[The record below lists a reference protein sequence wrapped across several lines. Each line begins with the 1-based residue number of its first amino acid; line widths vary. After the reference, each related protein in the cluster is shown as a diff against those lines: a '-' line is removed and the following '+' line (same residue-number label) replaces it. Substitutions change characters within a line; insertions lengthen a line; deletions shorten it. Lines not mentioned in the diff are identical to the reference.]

1 MIRCLIVDD
10 DSLMIHI
17 LESLL
22 LELDFIEIVAKSN
35 SAKEAIN
42 VMHTEKID
50 LIFLDVEMPEIN
62 GIEFLKMFQTMEAK
76 VIIISSHIK
85 YAVDAFDQYV
95 VDYLLKPVE
104 KNRLIKAINRA
115 TVALEQTTSTPAS
128 NETTLFVK
136 LNTGYQSIPLN
147 EVYYIE
153 SLGDYI
159 TIVLKGKKH
168 TVHSTLKKIEQKLP
182 QKYFFR
188 VHNSFIIRLDKIEK
202 YEDGYITIDGKVI
215 PVSRSQ
221 KTTLLNKLNLF

>member
-22 LELDFIEIVAKSN
+22 LELDFIEIVAKVN

-42 VMHTEKID
+42 VMHNENID

-62 GIEFLKMFQTMEAK
+62 GIEFLKMFQRMEAK
-76 VIIISSHIK
+76 VIIISSHVK

-95 VDYLLKPVE
+95 VDYLLKPVD
-104 KNRLIKAINRA
+104 KARLIKAINRA
-115 TVALEQTTSTPAS
+115 TKALNESS
-128 NETTLFVK
+128 NETNFFVK
-136 LNTGYQSIPLN
+136 LNTGYQSIPFGD
-147 EVYYIE
+147 VYYIE

-159 TIVLKGKKH
+159 TIVLKGKKY
-168 TVHSTLKKIEQKLP
+168 TIHSTLKKLEQKLP
-182 QKYFFR
+182 QHDFFR
-188 VHNSFIIRLDKIEK
+188 IHNSYIVRLDKIEK
-202 YEDGYITIDGKVI
+202 YEDGYVTVDGKVI

-221 KTTLLNKLNLF
+221 KATLLSRLNLF